1 MSKHLR
7 GRPARLIVVA
17 AALAGLAVLAI
28 TSTATARTTSAKA
41 SCGTVTLN
49 EQAWTGSTANTYVAK
64 YVLEKYLG
72 CSVKV
77 TDIAEI
83 PVYQAMAQGK
93 VDAVLEDWQHVAQ
106 YKQYATKQHTVVLE
120 GSNGLTGHIGWFI
133 PRYLLKQHPSF
144 ATWKGLKGN
153 EKVFASPEAP
163 QGMFLGGD
171 PSYEQKDTQLI
182 QALGLNLKHVTVG
195 AETAEVARFSQLIAQ
210 KKAVIFYWWTPEY
223 RNASLDLV
231 EVKLP
236 PVFKGCQDDGS
247 TNAAVAKYKCA
258 YSSYPLEKVFG
269 TKFAKSGSP
278 AVAVLKRF
286 AWPSNSDQ
294 NMVSSWIAGQHMDP
308 QKAAE
313 KYVKSHMSAVN
324 KWLGK

>member
-1 MSKHLR
+1 MKKRLW
-7 GRPARLIVVA
+7 GRPARLIVAA

-28 TSTATARTTSAKA
+28 SSTATAKTNAAGAK
-41 SCGTVTLN
+41 CGTVTLN

-72 CSVKV
+72 CKVKV

-106 YKQYATKQHTVVLE
+106 YKQYATKQKSVQLE

-133 PRYLLKQHPSF
+133 PRYLLKKYPQF
-144 ATWKGLKGN
+144 KTWKGLKGH
-153 EKVFASPEAP
+153 ESVFASPEAP

-182 QALGLNLKHVTVG
+182 QALGLKLKHVTVG

-210 KKAVIFYWWTPEY
+210 KKPVIMYWWTPEY
-223 RNASLDLV
+223 RNAEFDLV

-236 PVFKGCQDDGS
+236 ARMKSCQDDG
-247 TNAAVAKYKCA
+247 TVKAPVKDFRCA
-258 YSSYPLEKVFG
+258 YSSYPLEKVFSS
-269 TKFAKSGSP
+269 KFAKSGSP

-286 AWPSNSDQ
+286 KWPSNSDQ
-294 NMVSSWIAGQHMDP
+294 NLVSSWIAGQHMAPD
-308 QKAAE
+308 KAAE
-313 KYVKSHMSAVN
+313 KYVKSHKSVLN

>member
-1 MSKHLR
+1 VV
-7 GRPARLIVVA
+7 GVVA
-17 AALAGLAVLAI
+17 AVAALAVLAV
-28 TSTATARTTSAKA
+28 TGSATARTKA

-49 EQAWTGSTANTYVAK
+49 EQAWTGSTANTYIAK

-72 CSVKV
+72 CKVNV

-83 PVYQAMAQGK
+83 PVYQAMASGK

-106 YKQYATKQHTVVLE
+106 YKQYATKQHSVVLE

-133 PRYLLKQHPSF
+133 PKYLLQKYPQF
-144 ATWKGLKGN
+144 ATWKGLKGH
-153 EKVFASPEAP
+153 EKVFSSPEAP

-182 QALGLNLKHVTVG
+182 QTLGLNLKHVTVG

-210 KKAVIFYWWTPEY
+210 KKPVIFYWWTPEY
-223 RNASLDLV
+223 RNAELNLV

-236 PVFKGCQDDGS
+236 PRGPKCQDDGS
-247 TNAAVAKYKCA
+247 TNAPIQDYRCA
-258 YSSYPLEKVFG
+258 YSSYPLEKVFSS
-269 TKFAKSGSP
+269 KFAKSGSP
-278 AVAVLKRF
+278 AVAVLKRW

-308 QKAAE
+308 AKAAK
-313 KYVKSHMSAVN
+313 KYVDSHQSAVN

>member
-1 MSKHLR
+1 MKDRLL
-7 GRPARLIVVA
+7 GRAGRMVA
-17 AALAGLAVLAI
+17 AGAVLAALAVLVVAG
-28 TSTATARTTSAKA
+28 TATARTTAAKK

-72 CSVKV
+72 CKV
-77 TDIAEI
+77 NITDIAEI

-106 YKQYATKQHTVVLE
+106 YKQYAQKQHSVVVE

-133 PRYLLKQHPSF
+133 PRYLLKQYPEF
-144 ATWKGLKGN
+144 KTWKGLKGH

-163 QGMFLGGD
+163 GGMFLGGD

-182 QALGLNLKHVTVG
+182 QALGLKLQHVTIG
-195 AETAEVARFSQLIAQ
+195 AETAEVARISQLIAQ
-210 KKAVIFYWWTPEY
+210 KKPVIMYWWTPEWH
-223 RNASLDLV
+223 NAQFDLV

-236 PVFKGCQDDGS
+236 PRFPGCQDDG
-247 TNAAVAKYKCA
+247 TVKAPLKDFRCA
-258 YSSYPLEKVFG
+258 YASYPLEKVFSS
-269 TKFAKSGSP
+269 KFAHSGSP

-286 AWPSNSDQ
+286 KWPSNNDQ
-294 NMVSSWIAGQHMDP
+294 NLVASWIAGKHMDP
-308 QKAAE
+308 AKAAQ
-313 KYVKSHMSAVN
+313 KYVQSHMSVVN

>member
-1 MSKHLR
+1 MKK
-7 GRPARLIVVA
+7 PLIVLA
-17 AALAGLAVLAI
+17 AAVVVVGAAIAGFV
-28 TSTATARTTSAKA
+28 STHAARSAS

-72 CSVKV
+72 CKVNV

-106 YKQYATKQHTVVLE
+106 YKQYATKQKSVVVE

-133 PRYLLKQHPSF
+133 PRYLLQKYPQFKS
-144 ATWKGLKGN
+144 WQGLKGH
-153 EKVFASPEAP
+153 ESVFASPEAP

-210 KKAVIFYWWTPEY
+210 KKPVIFYWWTPEY
-223 RNASLDLV
+223 RNSTLDLV

-236 PVFKGCQDDGS
+236 PRGKNCQDDG
-247 TNAAVAKYKCA
+247 TVKAPLQNFRCA
-258 YSSYPLEKVFG
+258 YSSYPLEKVFS
-269 TKFAKSGSP
+269 TKFVTSGSP
-278 AVAVLKRF
+278 AVAVLKRWS
-286 AWPSNSDQ
+286 WPSNADQ

-308 QKAAE
+308 AKAAQ
-313 KYVKSHMSAVN
+313 KYVSTHMSVVN

>member
-1 MSKHLR
+1 VV
-7 GRPARLIVVA
+7 GVVA
-17 AALAGLAVLAI
+17 AVAALAVLAV
-28 TSTATARTTSAKA
+28 TGSATARTKA

-49 EQAWTGSTANTYVAK
+49 EQAWTGSTANTYIAK

-72 CSVKV
+72 CKVNV

-83 PVYQAMAQGK
+83 PVYQAMASGK

-106 YKQYATKQHTVVLE
+106 YKQYATKQHSVVLE

-133 PRYLLKQHPSF
+133 PKYLLQKYPQF
-144 ATWKGLKGN
+144 ATWKGLKGH
-153 EKVFASPEAP
+153 EKVFSSPEAP

-182 QALGLNLKHVTVG
+182 QTLGLNLKHVTVG

-210 KKAVIFYWWTPEY
+210 KKPVIFYWWTPEY
-223 RNASLDLV
+223 RNAELNLV

-236 PVFKGCQDDGS
+236 PRGPKCQDDGS
-247 TNAAVAKYKCA
+247 TNAPIQDYRCA
-258 YSSYPLEKVFG
+258 YSSYPLEKVFSS
-269 TKFAKSGSP
+269 KFAKSGSP
-278 AVAVLKRF
+278 AVAVLKRW

-308 QKAAE
+308 AKAAK
-313 KYVKSHMSAVN
+313 KYVDSHQAAVN

>member
-1 MSKHLR
+1 LR
-7 GRPARLIVVA
+7 GKRFYGVVGVVA
-17 AALAGLAVLAI
+17 AVAALAVLAV
-28 TSTATARTTSAKA
+28 TGSATARTKA

-49 EQAWTGSTANTYVAK
+49 EQAWTGSTANTYIAK

-72 CSVKV
+72 CKVNV

-83 PVYQAMAQGK
+83 PVYQAMASGK

-106 YKQYATKQHTVVLE
+106 YKQYATKQHSVVLE

-133 PRYLLKQHPSF
+133 PKYLLQKYPQF
-144 ATWKGLKGN
+144 ATWKGLKGH
-153 EKVFASPEAP
+153 EKVFSSPEAP

-182 QALGLNLKHVTVG
+182 QTLGLNLKHVTVG

-210 KKAVIFYWWTPEY
+210 KKPVIFYWWTPEY
-223 RNASLDLV
+223 RNTELNLV

-236 PVFKGCQDDGS
+236 PRGPNCQDDGS
-247 TNAAVAKYKCA
+247 TNAPVQQYRCA
-258 YSSYPLEKVFG
+258 YSSYPLEKVFSS
-269 TKFAKSGSP
+269 KFAKSGSP
-278 AVAVLKRF
+278 AVAVLKRW

-308 QKAAE
+308 AKAAK
-313 KYVKSHMSAVN
+313 KYVDSHQAAVN

>member
-1 MSKHLR
+1 MERS
-7 GRPARLIVVA
+7 ASSRLLVA
-17 AALAGLAVLAI
+17 IAVLVV
-28 TSTATARTTSAKA
+28 TSTATARPTAAKA

-72 CSVKV
+72 CKVKV

-106 YKQYATKQHTVVLE
+106 YKQYATKQKTVTLE

-133 PRYLLKQHPSF
+133 PKYLLQKYPSF
-144 ATWKGLKGN
+144 ATWKGLKGH

-163 QGMFLGGD
+163 SGMFLGGD

-210 KKAVIFYWWTPEY
+210 KKPVIFYWWTPEY
-223 RNASLDLV
+223 RNAELNLV

-236 PVFKGCQDDGS
+236 PRLEELRGRRQTKAPIAAS
-247 TNAAVAKYKCA
+247 TGAPTPATRWRRCSAR
-258 YSSYPLEKVFG
+258 SS
-269 TKFAKSGSP
+269 
-278 AVAVLKRF
+278 
-286 AWPSNSDQ
+286 
-294 NMVSSWIAGQHMDP
+294 
-308 QKAAE
+308 
-313 KYVKSHMSAVN
+313 
-324 KWLGK
+324 

>member
-1 MSKHLR
+1 MKK
-7 GRPARLIVVA
+7 PLIAVAVAVAVVSA
-17 AALAGLAVLAI
+17 AVAGFV
-28 TSTATARTTSAKA
+28 STHSAQSA
-41 SCGTVTLN
+41 SSCGTVTLN

-64 YVLEKYLG
+64 YVLEHYLG
-72 CSVKV
+72 CKVNV

-106 YKQYATKQHTVVLE
+106 YKQYAQKQHSVVLE

-133 PRYLLKQHPSF
+133 PRYLLKQYPEF
-144 ATWKGLKGN
+144 KTWQGLKGH
-153 EKVFASPEAP
+153 ESVFASPEAP

-210 KKAVIFYWWTPEY
+210 KKPVIFYWWTPEY
-223 RNASLDLV
+223 RNSSLDLV

-236 PVFKGCQDDGS
+236 ARGKNCQDDG
-247 TNAAVAKYKCA
+247 TVKAPLKDFRCA
-258 YSSYPLEKVFG
+258 YSSYPLEKVFSS
-269 TKFAKSGSP
+269 KFAKSGSP
-278 AVAVLKRF
+278 AVAVLKRWH
-286 AWPSNSDQ
+286 WPSNADQ

-308 QKAAE
+308 AKAAQ
-313 KYVKSHMSAVN
+313 KYVSTHMSVVN

>member
-1 MSKHLR
+1 MSKSV
-7 GRPARLIVVA
+7 RLILAA
-17 AALAGLAVLAI
+17 AALAAIAVLVVA
-28 TSTATARTTSAKA
+28 TTATAKPSAAKA

-72 CSVKV
+72 CKVKV

-106 YKQYATKQHTVVLE
+106 YKQYATKQHSVVVA

-153 EKVFASPEAP
+153 EKVFSSPEAP
-163 QGMFLGGD
+163 DGMFLGGD

-210 KKAVIFYWWTPEY
+210 KKPVIFYWWTPEY
-223 RNASLDLV
+223 RNAELDLV

-236 PVFKGCQDDGS
+236 PRGKKCEDDG
-247 TNAAVAKYKCA
+247 TVKAPTAAFRCA
-258 YSSYPLEKVFG
+258 YSSYPLEKVLS
-269 TKFAKSGSP
+269 TKFVKSGSP

-286 AWPSNSDQ
+286 KWPSNSDQ
-294 NMVSSWIAGQHMDP
+294 NLVSSWIAGEHMDP
-308 QKAAE
+308 AKAAE
-313 KYVKSHMSAVN
+313 KYVKAHMSAVN
-324 KWLGK
+324 TWLGK

>member
-1 MSKHLR
+1 LR
-7 GRPARLIVVA
+7 GKWLYGTVGVVA
-17 AALAGLAVLAI
+17 ALAAVTGLIIA
-28 TSTATARTTSAKA
+28 STATARPTAAKS

-72 CSVKV
+72 CKVKV

-106 YKQYATKQHTVVLE
+106 YKQYATKQKTVVLE

-133 PRYLLKQHPSF
+133 PKYLLQKYPEF
-144 ATWKGLKGN
+144 ATWKGLKGH

-163 QGMFLGGD
+163 GGMFLGGD

-182 QALGLNLKHVTVG
+182 QALGLKLKHVTVG

-210 KKAVIFYWWTPEY
+210 KKPVIFYWWTPEY
-223 RNASLDLV
+223 RNAELNLV

-236 PVFKGCQDDGS
+236 ARMKSCQDDGS
-247 TNAAVAKYKCA
+247 TNAPIADYRCA
-258 YSSYPLEKVFG
+258 YSSYPLEKVFSK
-269 TKFAKSGSP
+269 KFVASGSP

-294 NMVSSWIAGQHMDP
+294 NTVSEWIAGQHMDP
-308 QKAAE
+308 AKAAE
-313 KYVKSHMSAVN
+313 KYVKTHMAVVN

>member
-1 MSKHLR
+1 MR
-7 GRPARLIVVA
+7 GKRFYGVVGVVA
-17 AALAGLAVLAI
+17 AVAALAVLAV
-28 TSTATARTTSAKA
+28 TGSATARTKA

-49 EQAWTGSTANTYVAK
+49 EQAWTGSTANTYIAK

-72 CSVKV
+72 CKVNV

-83 PVYQAMAQGK
+83 PVYQAMASGK

-106 YKQYATKQHTVVLE
+106 YKQYATKQHSVVLE

-133 PRYLLKQHPSF
+133 PKYLLQKYPQF
-144 ATWKGLKGN
+144 ATWKGLKGH
-153 EKVFASPEAP
+153 EKVFSSPEAP

-182 QALGLNLKHVTVG
+182 QTLGLNLKHVTVG

-210 KKAVIFYWWTPEY
+210 KKPVIFYWWTPEY
-223 RNASLDLV
+223 RNAELNLV

-236 PVFKGCQDDGS
+236 PRGPKCQDDGS
-247 TNAAVAKYKCA
+247 TNAPVADYRCA
-258 YSSYPLEKVFG
+258 YSSYPLEKVFSS
-269 TKFAKSGSP
+269 KFAKSGSP
-278 AVAVLKRF
+278 AVAVLKRW

-308 QKAAE
+308 AKAAK
-313 KYVKSHMSAVN
+313 KYVDSHQAAVN

>member
-1 MSKHLR
+1 
-7 GRPARLIVVA
+7 VVGAVAAA
-17 AALAGLAVLAI
+17 AALAVLAV
-28 TSTATARTTSAKA
+28 TGSATARTKA

-64 YVLEKYLG
+64 YVLEKDLG
-72 CSVKV
+72 CKVNV

-83 PVYQAMAQGK
+83 PVYQAMASGK

-106 YKQYATKQHTVVLE
+106 YKQYATKQHSVALE

-133 PRYLLKQHPSF
+133 PKYLLQKYPEF
-144 ATWKGLKGN
+144 ATWKGLKGH

-182 QALGLNLKHVTVG
+182 QDLGLNLKHVTVG

-210 KKAVIFYWWTPEY
+210 KKPVIFYWWTPEY
-223 RNASLDLV
+223 RNTSLNLV

-236 PVFKGCQDDGS
+236 ARGPNCQDDGS
-247 TNAAVAKYKCA
+247 TNAPIQDYKCA
-258 YSSYPLEKVFG
+258 YSSYPLEKVFSS
-269 TKFAKSGSP
+269 KFAKSGSP
-278 AVAVLKRF
+278 AVAVLKRW

-308 QKAAE
+308 AKAAK
-313 KYVKSHMSAVN
+313 KYVDSHQAVVN

>member
-1 MSKHLR
+1 VAAIAAVL
-7 GRPARLIVVA
+7 VVA
-17 AALAGLAVLAI
+17 
-28 TSTATARTTSAKA
+28 TSATARTKA

-49 EQAWTGSTANTYVAK
+49 EQAWAGSTANTYVAK
-64 YVLEKYLG
+64 YVLEKYVG
-72 CSVKV
+72 CKVNV

-83 PVYQAMAQGK
+83 PVYQAMASGK

-106 YKQYATKQHTVVLE
+106 YKQYATKQHSVVLE
-120 GSNGLTGHIGWFI
+120 GSNGLTGHIEWAI
-133 PRYLLKQHPSF
+133 PRYLLKQYPEF
-144 ATWKGLKGN
+144 ATWKGLKGH

-210 KKAVIFYWWTPEY
+210 KKPVIFYWWTPEY
-223 RNASLDLV
+223 RNAQLDLA

-236 PVFKGCQDDGS
+236 PRGKNCQDDGS
-247 TNAAVAKYKCA
+247 TNAPIQDYRCA
-258 YSSYPLEKVFG
+258 YSSYPLEKVFSS
-269 TKFAKSGSP
+269 KFAKSGSP
-278 AVAVLKRF
+278 AVAVLKRW

-294 NMVSSWIAGQHMDP
+294 NMVASWIGSQHMDP
-308 QKAAE
+308 AKAAQ
-313 KYVKSHMSAVN
+313 KYVTSHMSVVN

>member
-1 MSKHLR
+1 MR
-7 GRPARLIVVA
+7 GKRFYGVVGVVA
-17 AALAGLAVLAI
+17 AVAALAVLAV
-28 TSTATARTTSAKA
+28 TGSATARTKA

-49 EQAWTGSTANTYVAK
+49 EQAWTGSTANTYIAK

-72 CSVKV
+72 CKVNV

-83 PVYQAMAQGK
+83 PVYQAMASGK

-106 YKQYATKQHTVVLE
+106 YKQYATKQHSVVLE

-133 PRYLLKQHPSF
+133 PKYLLQKYPQF
-144 ATWKGLKGN
+144 ATWKGLKGH
-153 EKVFASPEAP
+153 EKVFSSPEAP

-182 QALGLNLKHVTVG
+182 QTLGLNLKHVTVG

-210 KKAVIFYWWTPEY
+210 KKPVIFYWWTPEY
-223 RNASLDLV
+223 RNAELNLV

-236 PVFKGCQDDGS
+236 PRGPKCQDDGS
-247 TNAAVAKYKCA
+247 TNAPIQDYRCA
-258 YSSYPLEKVFG
+258 YSSYPLEKVFSS
-269 TKFAKSGSP
+269 KFAKSGSP
-278 AVAVLKRF
+278 AVAVLKRW

-308 QKAAE
+308 AKAAK
-313 KYVKSHMSAVN
+313 KYVDSHQAAVN

>member
-1 MSKHLR
+1 MAKRLR
-7 GRPARLIVVA
+7 ANPIRVIVAVGVIA
-17 AALAGLAVLAI
+17 CAAVLAV
-28 TSTATARTTSAKA
+28 TSSATARSAA
-41 SCGTVTLN
+41 SCGNVTLN

-72 CSVKV
+72 CKVTV

-83 PVYQAMAQGK
+83 PVYEAMAKGK

-106 YKQYATKQHTVVLE
+106 YKQYATKQKTVKLE

-163 QGMFLGGD
+163 DGMFLGGD
-171 PSYEQKDTQLI
+171 PSYEQKDVQLI

-195 AETAEVARFSQLIAQ
+195 AETAEVARFTQLIKQ
-210 KKAVIFYWWTPEY
+210 KKPVIFYWWTPEY
-223 RNASLDLV
+223 RNSSLDLV

-236 PVFKGCQDDGS
+236 PRFKGCQDDATSGGS
-247 TNAAVAKYKCA
+247 VNQYRCA
-258 YSSYPLEKVFG
+258 YSAYPLEKVFG
-269 TKFAKSGSP
+269 TKFATSGSP
-278 AVAVLKRF
+278 AVPVLKRWG
-286 AWPSNSDQ
+286 WPSNADQ
-294 NMVSSWIAGQHMDP
+294 NMVSSWIAGQHMAP
-308 QKAAE
+308 EKAAE
-313 KYVKSHMSAVN
+313 KYVKSHMSVVN
-324 KWLGK
+324 HWLGK

>member
-1 MSKHLR
+1 LR
-7 GRPARLIVVA
+7 GKRFYGVVGVVA
-17 AALAGLAVLAI
+17 AVAALAVLAV
-28 TSTATARTTSAKA
+28 TGSATARTKA

-49 EQAWTGSTANTYVAK
+49 EQAWTGSTANTYIAK

-72 CSVKV
+72 CKVNV

-83 PVYQAMAQGK
+83 PVYQAMASGK

-106 YKQYATKQHTVVLE
+106 YKQYATKQHSVVLE

-133 PRYLLKQHPSF
+133 PKYLLQKYPQF
-144 ATWKGLKGN
+144 ATWKGLKGH
-153 EKVFASPEAP
+153 EKVFSSPEAP

-182 QALGLNLKHVTVG
+182 QTLGLNLKHVTVG

-210 KKAVIFYWWTPEY
+210 KKPVIFYWWTPEY
-223 RNASLDLV
+223 RNAELNLV

-236 PVFKGCQDDGS
+236 PRGPKCQDDGS
-247 TNAAVAKYKCA
+247 TNAPIQDYRCA
-258 YSSYPLEKVFG
+258 YSSYPLEKVFSS
-269 TKFAKSGSP
+269 KFAKSGSP
-278 AVAVLKRF
+278 AVAVLKRW

-308 QKAAE
+308 AKAAK
-313 KYVKSHMSAVN
+313 KYVDSHQAAVN

>member
-1 MSKHLR
+1 VV
-7 GRPARLIVVA
+7 GVVA
-17 AALAGLAVLAI
+17 AVAALAVLAV
-28 TSTATARTTSAKA
+28 TGSATARTKA

-49 EQAWTGSTANTYVAK
+49 EQAWTGSTANTYIAK

-72 CSVKV
+72 CKVSV

-83 PVYQAMAQGK
+83 PVYQAMASGK

-106 YKQYATKQHTVVLE
+106 YKQYATKQHSVVLE

-133 PRYLLKQHPSF
+133 PKYLLQKYPQF
-144 ATWKGLKGN
+144 ATWKGLKGH
-153 EKVFASPEAP
+153 EKVFSSPEAP

-182 QALGLNLKHVTVG
+182 QTLGLNLKHVTVG

-210 KKAVIFYWWTPEY
+210 KKPVIFYWWTPEY
-223 RNASLDLV
+223 RNAELNLV

-236 PVFKGCQDDGS
+236 PRGPKCQDDGS
-247 TNAAVAKYKCA
+247 TNAPIQDYRCA
-258 YSSYPLEKVFG
+258 YSSYPLEKVFSS
-269 TKFAKSGSP
+269 KFAKSGSP
-278 AVAVLKRF
+278 AVAVLKRW

-308 QKAAE
+308 AKAAK
-313 KYVKSHMSAVN
+313 KYVDSHQAVVT